1 MLGKSTITGS
11 HIAAQLSLVI
21 WIALESALLATDA
34 EAAFFATHSTWVRA
48 KALSSLIKATVRG
61 IQNAMN

>member
-11 HIAAQLSLVI
+11 HIAAQLSFVI
-21 WIALESALLATDA
+21 WIALESALLVTD
-34 EAAFFATHSTWVRA
+34 AFFATHPTWVRA

-61 IQNAMN
+61 IQNEMN